1 MQEEQRDY
9 NVYIVLT
16 RTRTKVARLIR
27 LYTKDPY
34 SHVSISFDDDLST
47 LYSFARRKI
56 HNPLNA
62 GFIEEH
68 VDSGIFGQDTEIEC
82 AIYQLKLKKEQY
94 FRIKEKVSEFLENP
108 LEYGYNFRGL
118 FSAAINLPYTKPKKF
133 FCSQFVAWLLG
144 TAGVQLIS
152 KKYALTRPEDF
163 RKNLNQ
169 YMVYEGK
176 LHQYVQNMHNRI
188 KLDAEAGEEL
198 FKQSSLAMDY

>member
-1 MQEEQRDY
+1 MKEEQRDY

-56 HNPLNA
+56 HNPLDA

-68 VDSGIFGQDTEIEC
+68 IDSGIFGRDTEITC
-82 AIYQLKLKKEQY
+82 AVYQLKLRKEQY
-94 FRIKEKVSEFLENP
+94 VRIKELVSEFLQNP
-108 LEYGYNFRGL
+108 MEYGYNFRGL
-118 FSAAINLPYTKPKKF
+118 FSAAFNRPYTKPKQF
-133 FCSQFVAWLLG
+133 FCSQYVAWLLG
-144 TAGVQLIS
+144 TAGVQVIS

-163 RKNLNQ
+163 RQNLNQ
-169 YMVYEGK
+169 YMIYEGR
-176 LHQYVQNMHNRI
+176 LHQYVKNMKERI
-188 KLDAEAGEEL
+188 KVESEKENDL
-198 FKQSSLAMDY
+198 FHKSGLVMS